1 MTAPMT
7 QRQYME
13 WKRSLPQ
20 HDQALI
26 NHVARYHANITA
38 EMLEQAFQ
46 AAKQVQINYNELQA
60 SHNQLQMRVSALEA
74 EMAVIQRRVTALEQ
88 STTIT

>member
-1 MTAPMT
+1 MTVPMT

-46 AAKQVQINYNELQA
+46 AAKQVQINHNALEVRVSELETNIVELQC
-60 SHNQLQMRVSALEA
+60 RVA
-74 EMAVIQRRVTALEQ
+74 ALEQ
-88 STTIT
+88 SITHT